1 MTLENRDHLK
11 FVQAPFVLLDNSL
24 DQSGECHLFQ
34 DPHEIITARHIEEI
48 ASAFERISSALEQ
61 GHFVAGYMTYELG
74 LAFEEK
80 LNHQL
85 SQKLQKTTDELNPL
99 LWFGVFKEKLDVSRD
114 DIESWLEEQQE
125 SDLKNSELK
134 VSVEETYESY
144 KKKFAKVKD
153 NIKSGD
159 IYQLN
164 LTFKGR
170 IENISEPLAL
180 YEKMRRAQPVEYASL
195 IVTEDKT
202 ILSASPELFI
212 RSQDGGIETRPMKG
226 TMKRGMSI
234 GQDEEH
240 SKFLKADEKSRAEN
254 LMIVDL
260 MRNDFS
266 RVSKVGSVEVS
277 DLYHVETYPSLHQMV
292 SVVKAKLNPDLSLFE
307 QMQALY
313 PAGSITGAPK
323 IRAMELIDELE
334 ETPRGVYTGAIG
346 FFAPGND
353 YTFNVAIR
361 TIELDRDGKGTIGI
375 GSGLVYDSDAAS
387 EYAECLLK
395 MQFLTKEIPEFS
407 LLETMVYSTKDG
419 IVLLEEHLK
428 RLEQSAAYFHYPFD
442 KEKILNLLDMIT
454 RQAAANLGVL
464 SRLRLRLLL
473 HKNGNITLTPSEMK
487 IIASETVWNISV
499 ATEIMQSKNLF
510 LYHKTTNRDFYDAPR
525 THMQNRAEQEGR
537 EKIDEV
543 IFQNEKGEITEGSF
557 TNIFVKMNGELK
569 TPSIESGLLPGTLR
583 QSLIEQGKAKEQILT
598 LKDLQSAEEI
608 YVGNSVRGLIKAKL
622 IGKE

>member
-11 FVQAPFVLLDNSL
+11 YVQAPFVLLDNSL
-24 DQSGECHLFQ
+24 DQQEGGHLFQ
-34 DPHEIITARHIEEI
+34 DPHEIII
-48 ASAFERISSALEQ
+48 AHSLEDIPSAFKNISRALEQ

-80 LNHQL
+80 LTPQL
-85 SQKLQKTTDELNPL
+85 GKKLEQLTNELNPL
-99 LWFGVFKEKLDVSRD
+99 LWFGVFKEKLNVSKD

-125 SDLKNSELK
+125 SELKNSELK
-134 VSVEETYESY
+134 VSVDETFESY
-144 KKKFAKVKD
+144 KEKFAKVKA

-170 IENISEPLAL
+170 VENISEPLAL
-180 YEKMRRAQPVEYASL
+180 YEKMRRTQPVEFASL

-212 RSQDGGIETRPMKG
+212 RCQNEEIETRPMKG
-226 TMKRGMSI
+226 TMKRGISI
-234 GQDEEH
+234 TQDEEH
-240 SKFLKADEKSRAEN
+240 SNFLKADEKSRAEN

-266 RVSKVGSVEVS
+266 RVSKIGSVEVS
-277 DLYHVETYPSLHQMV
+277 NLYHVETYPSLHQMV
-292 SVVKAKLNPDLSLFE
+292 SVVKAKLKPELSLFD
-307 QMQALY
+307 QIKALY

-323 IRAMELIDELE
+323 IRAMELIEELE
-334 ETPRGVYTGAIG
+334 DTPRGVYTGAIG
-346 FFAPGND
+346 FFAPSND

-361 TIELDRDGKGTIGI
+361 TIELDRDGNGTIGI

-395 MQFLTKEIPEFS
+395 MQFLIKETPEFS
-407 LLETMVYSTKDG
+407 LLETMVYSPKEG
-419 IVLLEEHLK
+419 VVLLEEHLQ
-428 RLEQSAAYFHYPFD
+428 RLEKSAAYFHYPFD
-442 KEKILNLLDMIT
+442 KEKILDLLDMIT
-454 RQAAANLGVL
+454 RQASVNLGVL
-464 SRLRLRLLL
+464 SKLRLRLLL
-473 HKNGNITLTPSEMK
+473 HKNGNITITPTEIK
-487 IIASETVWNISV
+487 IMASETVWNITLAPEV
-499 ATEIMQSKNLF
+499 MQSKNLF
-510 LYHKTTNRDFYDAPR
+510 LYHKTTNRDFYDTPR
-525 THMQNRAEQEGR
+525 TFMQSRAEEEGS

-557 TNIFVKMNGELK
+557 TNIFVKVKGELI

-583 QSLIEQGKAKEQILT
+583 QSLIEQGKAKEKILT
-598 LKDLQSAEEI
+598 LKDLQSADEI

-622 IGKE
+622 IG

>member
-11 FVQAPFVLLDNSL
+11 YVQAPFVLLDNSL
-24 DQSGECHLFQ
+24 DQQEGGHLFQ
-34 DPHEIITARHIEEI
+34 DPHEIII
-48 ASAFERISSALEQ
+48 AHSLEDIPSAFKNISRALEQ

-80 LNHQL
+80 LTPQL
-85 SQKLQKTTDELNPL
+85 GKKLEQLTNELNPL
-99 LWFGVFKEKLDVSRD
+99 LWFGVFKEKLDVSKD

-125 SDLKNSELK
+125 SELINSGLK
-134 VSVEETYESY
+134 VSVDETFKSY
-144 KKKFAKVKD
+144 KEKFAKVKA

-170 IENISEPLAL
+170 VGNISEPLAL
-180 YEKMRRAQPVEYASL
+180 YEKMRRTQPVEFASL

-212 RSQDGGIETRPMKG
+212 RCQNEEIETRPMKG
-226 TMKRGMSI
+226 TMKRGISI
-234 GQDEEH
+234 TQDEEH
-240 SKFLKADEKSRAEN
+240 SNFLKADEKSRAEN

-266 RVSKVGSVEVS
+266 RVSKIGSVEVS
-277 DLYHVETYPSLHQMV
+277 NLYHVETYPSLHQMV
-292 SVVKAKLNPDLSLFE
+292 SVVKAKLKPDLSLFD
-307 QMQALY
+307 QIKALY

-323 IRAMELIDELE
+323 IRAMELIEELE
-334 ETPRGVYTGAIG
+334 DTPRGVYTGAIG
-346 FFAPGND
+346 FFAPSND

-361 TIELDRDGKGTIGI
+361 TIELDRDGNGTIGI

-395 MQFLTKEIPEFS
+395 MQFLTKETPEFS
-407 LLETMVYSTKDG
+407 LLETMVYSPKEG
-419 IVLLEEHLK
+419 VVLLEEHLQ
-428 RLEQSAAYFHYPFD
+428 RLEKSAAYFHYPFD
-442 KEKILNLLDMIT
+442 KEKILDLLDMIT
-454 RQAAANLGVL
+454 RQASVNLGVL
-464 SRLRLRLLL
+464 SKLRLRLLL
-473 HKNGNITLTPSEMK
+473 HKNGNITITPTEIK
-487 IIASETVWNISV
+487 IIASETVWNITLAPEV
-499 ATEIMQSKNLF
+499 MQSKNLF
-510 LYHKTTNRDFYDAPR
+510 LYHKTTNREFYDTPR
-525 THMQNRAEQEGR
+525 TFMQSRAEEER
-537 EKIDEV
+537 SEKIDEV

-557 TNIFVKMNGELK
+557 TNIFVKVKGELI

-583 QSLIEQGKAKEQILT
+583 QSLIEQGKAIEKILT
-598 LKDLQSAEEI
+598 LNDLQSAEEI

-622 IGKE
+622 IG

>member
-11 FVQAPFVLLDNSL
+11 YVQAPFVLLDNSL
-24 DQSGECHLFQ
+24 DQQEGGHLFQ
-34 DPHEIITARHIEEI
+34 DPHEIII
-48 ASAFERISSALEQ
+48 AHSLEDIPSAFKNISRALEQ

-80 LNHQL
+80 LTPQL
-85 SQKLQKTTDELNPL
+85 GKKLEQLTNELNPL
-99 LWFGVFKEKLDVSRD
+99 LWFGVFKEKLDVSKD

-125 SDLKNSELK
+125 SVLKNSKLK
-134 VSVEETYESY
+134 VSVDETFESY
-144 KKKFAKVKD
+144 KEKFAKVKA

-170 IENISEPLAL
+170 VENISEPLAL
-180 YEKMRRAQPVEYASL
+180 YEKMRRTQPVEYASL

-212 RSQDGGIETRPMKG
+212 RCHDEEIETRPMKG
-226 TMKRGMSI
+226 TMKRGISI
-234 GQDEEH
+234 TQDEEH
-240 SKFLKADEKSRAEN
+240 SNFLKADEKSRAEN

-266 RVSKVGSVEVS
+266 RVSKIGSVEVS
-277 DLYHVETYPSLHQMV
+277 NLYHVETYPSLHQMV
-292 SVVKAKLNPDLSLFE
+292 SVVKAKLKPDLSLFD
-307 QMQALY
+307 QIKALY

-323 IRAMELIDELE
+323 IRAMELIEELE
-334 ETPRGVYTGAIG
+334 DTPRGVYTGAIG
-346 FFAPGND
+346 FFAPSND

-361 TIELDRDGKGTIGI
+361 TIELDRDGNGTIGI

-395 MQFLTKEIPEFS
+395 MQFLIKETPEFS
-407 LLETMVYSTKDG
+407 LLETMVYSPKEG
-419 IVLLEEHLK
+419 VVLLEEHLQ
-428 RLEQSAAYFHYPFD
+428 RLEKSAAYFHYPFD
-442 KEKILNLLDMIT
+442 KEKILDLLDMIT
-454 RQAAANLGVL
+454 RQASVNLGVL
-464 SRLRLRLLL
+464 SNLRLRLLL
-473 HKNGNITLTPSEMK
+473 HKNGNITITPTEIK
-487 IIASETVWNISV
+487 IIASETVWNITLAPEV
-499 ATEIMQSKNLF
+499 MQSKNLF
-510 LYHKTTNRDFYDAPR
+510 LYHKTTNRDFYDTPR
-525 THMQNRAEQEGR
+525 TFMQSRAVEEGS

-557 TNIFVKMNGELK
+557 TNIFVKIKGELI

-583 QSLIEQGKAKEQILT
+583 QSLIGQGKAKEKILT
-598 LKDLQSAEEI
+598 LKDLQSADEI

-622 IGKE
+622 IG

>member
-11 FVQAPFVLLDNSL
+11 YVQAPFVLLDNSL
-24 DQSGECHLFQ
+24 DQQEGGHLFQ
-34 DPHEIITARHIEEI
+34 DPHEIII
-48 ASAFERISSALEQ
+48 AHSLEDIPSAFKNISRALEQ

-80 LNHQL
+80 LTPQL
-85 SQKLQKTTDELNPL
+85 GKKLEQLTNELNPL
-99 LWFGVFKEKLDVSRD
+99 LWFGVFKEKLDVSKD

-125 SDLKNSELK
+125 SVLKNSKLK
-134 VSVEETYESY
+134 VSVDETFESY
-144 KKKFAKVKD
+144 KEKFTKVKA

-170 IENISEPLAL
+170 VENISEPLAL
-180 YEKMRRAQPVEYASL
+180 YEKMRRTQPVEFASL

-212 RSQDGGIETRPMKG
+212 RCQNEEIETRPMKG
-226 TMKRGMSI
+226 TMKRGISI
-234 GQDEEH
+234 TQDEEH
-240 SKFLKADEKSRAEN
+240 SNFLKADEKSRAEN

-266 RVSKVGSVEVS
+266 RVSKIGSVEVS
-277 DLYHVETYPSLHQMV
+277 NLYHVETYPSLHQMV
-292 SVVKAKLNPDLSLFE
+292 SVVKAKLKPDLSLFD
-307 QMQALY
+307 QIKALY

-323 IRAMELIDELE
+323 IRAMELIEELE
-334 ETPRGVYTGAIG
+334 DTPRGVYTGAIG

-361 TIELDRDGKGTIGI
+361 TIELDRDGNGTIGI

-395 MQFLTKEIPEFS
+395 MQFLTKETPEFS
-407 LLETMVYSTKDG
+407 LLETMVYSPKEG
-419 IVLLEEHLK
+419 VVLLEEHLQ
-428 RLEQSAAYFHYPFD
+428 RLEKSAAYFHYPFD
-442 KEKILNLLDMIT
+442 KEKILDLLDMIT
-454 RQAAANLGVL
+454 RQASVNLGVL
-464 SRLRLRLLL
+464 SKLRLRLLL
-473 HKNGNITLTPSEMK
+473 HKNGNITITPTEIK
-487 IIASETVWNISV
+487 IMASETVWNITLAPEV
-499 ATEIMQSKNLF
+499 MQSKNLF
-510 LYHKTTNRDFYDAPR
+510 LYHKTTNRDFYDTPR
-525 THMQNRAEQEGR
+525 TFMQSRAEEEGS

-557 TNIFVKMNGELK
+557 TNIFVKVKDELI

-583 QSLIEQGKAKEQILT
+583 QSLIEQGKAKEKILT
-598 LKDLQSAEEI
+598 LKDLQLAEEI

-622 IGKE
+622 IG

>member
-1 MTLENRDHLK
+1 MTLENRDHFK
-11 FVQAPFVLLDNSL
+11 YVQAPFVLLDNSL
-24 DQSGECHLFQ
+24 DRQEGGHLFQ
-34 DPHEIITARHIEEI
+34 DPHEIII
-48 ASAFERISSALEQ
+48 AHSLEDIPSAFKNISCALEQ

-80 LNHQL
+80 LTPQL
-85 SQKLQKTTDELNPL
+85 GKKLEQLTNELNPL
-99 LWFGVFKEKLDVSRD
+99 LWFGVFKEKLDVSKD

-125 SDLKNSELK
+125 SELINSGLK
-134 VSVEETYESY
+134 VSVDETFESY
-144 KKKFAKVKD
+144 KEKFAKVKD

-170 IENISEPLAL
+170 VENISEPLAL
-180 YEKMRRAQPVEYASL
+180 YEKMRRTQPVEYASL

-212 RSQDGGIETRPMKG
+212 RCHNEEIETRPMKG
-226 TMKRGMSI
+226 TMKRGISI
-234 GQDEEH
+234 TQDEEH
-240 SKFLKADEKSRAEN
+240 SNFLKADEKSRAEN

-266 RVSKVGSVEVS
+266 RVSKIGSVEVS
-277 DLYHVETYPSLHQMV
+277 NLYHVETYPSLHQMV
-292 SVVKAKLNPDLSLFE
+292 SVVKAKLKPDLSLFD
-307 QMQALY
+307 QIKALY

-323 IRAMELIDELE
+323 IRAMELIEELE
-334 ETPRGVYTGAIG
+334 DTPRGVYTGAIG

-361 TIELDRDGKGTIGI
+361 TIELDRDGTGTIGI

-395 MQFLTKEIPEFS
+395 MQFLTKETPEFS
-407 LLETMVYSTKDG
+407 LLETMVYSPKEG
-419 IVLLEEHLK
+419 VVLLEEHLQ
-428 RLEQSAAYFHYPFD
+428 RLEKSAAYFHYPYD
-442 KEKILNLLDMIT
+442 KEKILDLLDMIT
-454 RQAAANLGVL
+454 RQASVNLGVL
-464 SRLRLRLLL
+464 SKLRLRLLL
-473 HKNGNITLTPSEMK
+473 HKNGNITITPTEIK
-487 IIASETVWNISV
+487 IIASETVWNITLAPEV
-499 ATEIMQSKNLF
+499 MQSKNLF
-510 LYHKTTNRDFYDAPR
+510 LYHKTTNREFYDTPR
-525 THMQNRAEQEGR
+525 TFMQSRAEEEGS

-557 TNIFVKMNGELK
+557 TNIFVKVKGELI

-583 QSLIEQGKAKEQILT
+583 QSLIEQGKAKEKILT
-598 LKDLQSAEEI
+598 LNDLQLAEEI

-622 IGKE
+622 IG

>member
-11 FVQAPFVLLDNSL
+11 YVQAPFVLLDNSL
-24 DQSGECHLFQ
+24 DRQEGGHLFQ
-34 DPHEIITARHIEEI
+34 DPHEIIIGHSLEDIP
-48 ASAFERISSALEQ
+48 SAFKNISRALEQ

-80 LNHQL
+80 LTPQL
-85 SQKLQKTTDELNPL
+85 GKKLEQLTNELNPL
-99 LWFGVFKEKLDVSRD
+99 LWFGVFKEKLDVSKD

-125 SDLKNSELK
+125 SELINSGLK
-134 VSVEETYESY
+134 VSVDETFESY
-144 KKKFAKVKD
+144 KEKFAKVKD

-170 IENISEPLAL
+170 VENISEPLAL
-180 YEKMRRAQPVEYASL
+180 YEKMRRTQPVEYASL

-212 RSQDGGIETRPMKG
+212 RCHDEEIETRPMKG
-226 TMKRGMSI
+226 TMKRGISI
-234 GQDEEH
+234 TQDEEH
-240 SKFLKADEKSRAEN
+240 SNFLKADEKSRAEN

-266 RVSKVGSVEVS
+266 RVSKIGSVEVS
-277 DLYHVETYPSLHQMV
+277 NLYHVETYPSLHQMV
-292 SVVKAKLNPDLSLFE
+292 SVVKAKLKPDLSLFD
-307 QMQALY
+307 QIKALY

-323 IRAMELIDELE
+323 IRAMELIEELE
-334 ETPRGVYTGAIG
+334 DRPRGVYTGAIG

-361 TIELDRDGKGTIGI
+361 TIELDRDGNGTIGI

-395 MQFLTKEIPEFS
+395 MQFLTKETPEFS
-407 LLETMVYSTKDG
+407 LLETMVYSPKEG
-419 IVLLEEHLK
+419 VVLLEEHLQ
-428 RLEQSAAYFHYPFD
+428 RLEKSAAYFHYPFD
-442 KEKILNLLDMIT
+442 KEKILDLLDMIT
-454 RQAAANLGVL
+454 RQASVNLGVL
-464 SRLRLRLLL
+464 SKLRLRLLL
-473 HKNGNITLTPSEMK
+473 HKNGNITITPTEIK
-487 IIASETVWNISV
+487 IIASETVWNITLAPEV
-499 ATEIMQSKNLF
+499 MQSKNLF
-510 LYHKTTNRDFYDAPR
+510 LYHKTTNREFYDTPR
-525 THMQNRAEQEGR
+525 TFMQSRAEEEGS

-557 TNIFVKMNGELK
+557 TNIFVKVKGELI

-583 QSLIEQGKAKEQILT
+583 QRLIEQGKAKEKILT
-598 LKDLQSAEEI
+598 LNDLQSAEEI

-622 IGKE
+622 IG